1 MQIRTLQRDDIP
13 GALRLSTQAGWNQL
27 AADWQR
33 LIDVWPSLALV
44 GKVEGQVAAT
54 ATLARYGDVAWVGM
68 VLVDEAFR
76 GRGFGGK
83 IMDAIIAKGS
93 EEGVNVLG
101 LDATDLG
108 KPVYAKRG
116 FIEGVGV
123 DRRVLSAGDR
133 EPSKSPAERVSAR
146 DWPALLALDRSSFGM
161 DRSALLEH
169 LRHEAGVRCEV
180 VRERGKVVAFG
191 FRRPGRTAEQIGPVV
206 GKGHA
211 AESVIASL
219 ASPSDG
225 LPVIVDSF
233 RGGKLDAWLTEK
245 GFDVKRQLTRM
256 WRGGAVSS
264 THVVGGAGLELG

>member
-1 MQIRTLQRDDIP
+1 MQIGTLQREDVP
-13 GALRLSTQAGWNQL
+13 GALRLSTQARWNQL
-27 AADWQR
+27 EADWQR
-33 LIDVWPSLALV
+33 LVDVWPKLALV
-44 GKVEGQVAAT
+44 GKVDGQVAAT

-83 IMDAIIAKGS
+83 IMDAIIAKAG
-93 EEGVNVLG
+93 EEGINVLG

-116 FIEGVGV
+116 FIEGVGI
-123 DRRVLSAGDR
+123 DRRVLAADDR
-133 EPSKSPAERVSAR
+133 EPGRSPAERVHDR
-146 DWPALLALDRSSFGM
+146 EWPALLALDRSCFGM
-161 DRSALLEH
+161 DRSALLDH
-169 LRHEAGVRCEV
+169 LRHEPGARCEV

-191 FRRPGRTAEQIGPVV
+191 FRRPGRTAEHIGPIV

-225 LPVIVDSF
+225 LPVIIDTF
-233 RGGKLDAWLTEK
+233 RGGKLDAWLSDK
-245 GFDVKRQLTRM
+245 GFEVKRQLTRM
-256 WRGGAVSS
+256 WRGGAVSA
-264 THVVGGAGLELG
+264 THVVAGAGFELG